1 MYILAIET
9 TGAFASVALA
19 EFDREGG
26 YRPCGEIM
34 GHDRFSHLRNLAPQ
48 IKQVAEDRG
57 LTIGDIDVIAVSRGP
72 GSFTGIRIGVAT
84 IKALSLATGKP
95 SVAIDALEAIAYGE
109 GECIAAIDARNG
121 NCYAARFDKDGNMLE
136 EKLMPRAQADAAGV
150 FVIDARPDD
159 IGKRLTAIAVEKVES
174 KRFDAALE
182 PKYLRKS
189 QAERMKDGD

>member
-1 MYILAIET
+1 MTNVLTVDCSADELIVCAIFGGAYAESRSGGAQRHNGAVLGCVDKVMT
-9 TGAFASVALA
+9 ALGAKPSDFDAFA
-19 EFDREGG
+19 
-26 YRPCGEIM
+26 
-34 GHDRFSHLRNLAPQ
+34 
-48 IKQVAEDRG
+48 
-57 LTIGDIDVIAVSRGP
+57 AVVGP

-84 IKALSLATGKP
+84 IKALCLATGKP

-121 NCYAARFDKDGNMLE
+121 NCYAARFDKEGNMLE

-150 FVIDARPDD
+150 VVIDARPDD